1 MIIIKT
7 RNRII
12 NIYYQFIMI
21 YSIQFIFY
29 FCNKIARKKLGCI
42 HLHLNCELLYHLF
55 FIINLVK
62 GVLDSVISAGSKV
75 KLSCPK
81 KSDKCSF
88 ILLAASPSSFASN
101 SFVCFSCL
109 NSQ

>member
-29 FCNKIARKKLGCI
+29 FCNKIAER
-42 HLHLNCELLYHLF
+42 N
-55 FIINLVK
+55 
-62 GVLDSVISAGSKV
+62 
-75 KLSCPK
+75 
-81 KSDKCSF
+81 
-88 ILLAASPSSFASN
+88 
-101 SFVCFSCL
+101 
-109 NSQ
+109 